1 LNGLFVFYLSLGK
14 LILPT
19 PVSRLAERAILDYPK
34 EEAAA
39 MLFDVGIID
48 RVSS

>member
-1 LNGLFVFYLSLGK
+1 MFCLSPGK
-14 LILPT
+14 LILGT
-19 PVSRLAERAILDYPK
+19 PVSLLAERAILDYPK

-48 RVSS
+48 RAAS